1 MKNIIIALLLLF
13 SIILN
18 AQQQL
23 IINSSYLVS
32 PDTVL
37 VFTPDNGELQ
47 NAFPVVYLLHGWAG
61 NYHYWDDIIDCQSY
75 ANKYN
80 TIIVIL
86 YHTH

>member
-37 VFTPDNGELQ
+37 DFTPDNGELQ
-47 NAFPVVYLLHGWAG
+47 NAK
-61 NYHYWDDIIDCQSY
+61 QQ
-75 ANKYN
+75 
-80 TIIVIL
+80 
-86 YHTH
+86 